1 MLASLRPAS
10 DSAPG
15 RGIDRFA
22 FVKTRRQ
29 AAWSPLDTVL
39 PVMSMVRRVLLAVA
53 GVQVL
58 LAVALTLVDSYRRRG
73 KRPKPFPTTPP
84 AEVSIGDSTVTTYTY
99 GQDLYDDM
107 LAAIEGA
114 RDQILF
120 ETYIWKGD
128 QMGQRF
134 KRALSAAAGR
144 GVEVYAVY
152 DGFANLV
159 VNPAFKRFGPRL
171 KVLEYPLY
179 NAGWRFFDLRR
190 YGRDHRKI
198 LVVDDRVGF
207 VGGYNVGSAY
217 ATEWR
222 DTHVRVTG
230 PGVWDLK
237 RAFADFWNLNRR
249 PRHGGRPLLLETAAD
264 WEPRIRVHRNV
275 PRLWM
280 FPIRSMYLEAINRAS
295 HHIWMTHAYFI
306 PDSDFVDAIVQ
317 AARRGVD
324 VRLLLPATSNHVVA
338 DWLSRGYYGE
348 MLEAGVR
355 IFRFQGAMVHA
366 KTSTIDGEWSTI
378 GTANI
383 DRLSM
388 TGNYEINVEL
398 IDASMAEQMERIF
411 TTDLSNAV
419 ELTAEEWASRG
430 IHKQFTELVLA
441 PLRPLL

>member
-1 MLASLRPAS
+1 VSTPRRP
-10 DSAPG
+10 P
-15 RGIDRFA
+15 
-22 FVKTRRQ
+22 
-29 AAWSPLDTVL
+29 W
-39 PVMSMVRRVLLAVA
+39 A
-53 GVQVL
+53 GVVRDHLTGMLKRALLSLLGLQVV
-58 LAVALTLVDSYRRRG
+58 LALILVLVDSRRRRFR
-73 KRPKPFPTTPP
+73 KPRPFPTTPP
-84 AEVSIGDSTVTTYTY
+84 ASVSIGDGAVTTYTF
-99 GQDLYDDM
+99 GEDLYGDM
-107 LAAIEGA
+107 LAAIADA
-114 RDQILF
+114 RHQILF
-120 ETYIWKGD
+120 ESYIWKGD
-128 QMGQRF
+128 EVGERF
-134 KRALSAAAGR
+134 KKALSEAAGR

-159 VNPAFKRFGPRL
+159 VSPLFKRFGPRL
-171 KVLEYPLY
+171 KVLEYPIY

-198 LVVDDRVGF
+198 LVVDDRIGF

-222 DTHVRVTG
+222 DTHVRITG

-249 PRHGGRPLLLETAAD
+249 PRHGNRPLLLETVAD

-280 FPIRSMYLEAINRAS
+280 FPIRSMYLEAIGRAS
-295 HHIWMTHAYFI
+295 HHVWMTHAYFI
-306 PDSDFVDAIVQ
+306 PDADIVEAVKQ

-324 VRLLLPATSNHVVA
+324 VRLLLPAVSNHVIA
-338 DWLSRGYYGE
+338 DWLSRGFYGE
-348 MLEAGVR
+348 MLAAGVR

-366 KTSTIDGEWSTI
+366 KTSTIDGRWSTV

-388 TGNYEINVEL
+388 TGNYEINVEF
-398 IDASMAEQMERIF
+398 IDSGFATEMERIF
-411 TTDLSNAV
+411 ETDLSNCE
-419 ELTAEEWASRG
+419 ELTAERWAARG
-430 IHKQFTELVLA
+430 VHRRFTELVLA